1 MEVQTKDNFALVF
14 FVARLI
20 YLVAVLNSSL
30 SFKNKFILVLVG
42 NVVESAG
49 FGLLNFQSHVAL
61 NEYTIL
67 MNFYEVIQNTLLFE
81 YQKRIDAFPEDI
93 DNILRIL
100 LFIQYTGVVTTT
112 ITQNHTWTIIFP
124 DVFIEGLFS
133 LFFFRH
139 HPHLT
144 YIVFG
149 IMVTLKILL
158 STAQLSYKDKKTTQ
172 LVSQIL
178 RAGVTNFL

>member
-30 SFKNKFILVLVG
+30 NFKNKFILVLVG
-42 NVVESAG
+42 NIAESGA
-49 FGLLNFQSHVAL
+49 FGLFDFESQVNLQQ
-61 NEYTIL
+61 YTTL

-81 YQKRIDAFPEDI
+81 YQKLIDAFPSDI
-93 DNILRIL
+93 DNVLRIL
-100 LFIQYTGVVTTT
+100 LFIQYAGVVTST
-112 ITQNHTWTIIFP
+112 ITQNQTWTVIFP

-133 LFFFRH
+133 LFFFKH
-139 HPHLT
+139 DPHLT

-149 IMVTLKILL
+149 IVVTLKIIL
-158 STAQLSYKDKKTTQ
+158 STLQMDYKQKKTIQMVNQ
-172 LVSQIL
+172 LL
-178 RAGVTNFL
+178 RAGVTNLL